1 MKGQSDLMLALEQ
14 LEREKGIKKE
24 EILKTVSDALVS
36 ALRKYFG
43 KTAQIVAGIDPETGE
58 MMGFLVKTIVEEVN
72 TSDLEIS
79 LEEAEKLYSD
89 VKLGEEIEIPVDIKD
104 FSRIAAQTAKQVLI
118 QKIREIEKSVLYEEF
133 KPREGEIV
141 TGLVHHIVGR
151 DVFVDLGRAEGIMPY
166 REQIRREHYSPNER
180 IRAIIHQVEKE
191 NRGLQIIL
199 SRSSNQF
206 LKVLFE
212 AEVPEI
218 AEKVIEIV
226 DIVREPGFR
235 AKVVVRTNSI
245 KVDPVGACV
254 GMRGSRI
261 RMIMNELS
269 GERIDLIP
277 YTDDTQ
283 QMIMRSFAPATVVS
297 VRVEDQAEK
306 RATVIVPDDQLALSI
321 GKDGNNIRLVSRLT
335 GWNLEVKSEGQKQ
348 QEAKETSDSAVEDL
362 TKVEGLGPKAADTLV
377 KMGITDIEKLAGFKA
392 EDLSSFHGIG
402 EKTAQKIIEGAQK
415 YVKDNLK
422 EVENGSKKE

>member
-1 MKGQSDLMLALEQ
+1 MKGQSDLVLALEQ

-43 KTAQIVAGIDPETGE
+43 KTAQIVAGIDPESGE
-58 MMGFLVKTIVEEVN
+58 MMGFLVKKIVEKVN
-72 TSDLEIS
+72 SSELEIS
-79 LEEAEKLYSD
+79 LEEAQKLYSD
-89 VKLGEEIEIPVDIKD
+89 VKIGEDIEIPVNIKD

-118 QKIREIEKSVLYEEF
+118 QKIREIEKSTLYDEF

-151 DVFVDLGRAEGIMPY
+151 DIFVDLGRAEGVLPY
-166 REQIRREHYSPNER
+166 REQIRKEHYSPNER
-180 IRAIIHQVEKE
+180 IRTIIHRVEKE
-191 NRGLQIIL
+191 NRGLQIVL
-199 SRSSNQF
+199 SRASNLF
-206 LKVLFE
+206 LKGLFE

-218 AEKVIEIV
+218 AEKIIEIV
-226 DIVREPGFR
+226 QIVREPGFR

-277 YTDDTQ
+277 HTDDNQ

-297 VRVEDQAEK
+297 VRVEDKNEK
-306 RATVIVPDDQLALSI
+306 KATIIVPDDQLALSI

-348 QEAKETSDSAVEDL
+348 QEARENTDIAVGDL
-362 TKVEGLGPKAADTLV
+362 LKVEGLGPKAADTLV
-377 KMGITDIEKLAGFKA
+377 KMGITDIEKLAGFKV
-392 EDLSSFHGIG
+392 EDLSSFQGIG
-402 EKTAQKIIEGAQK
+402 EKTAQKIIDGAKK
-415 YVKDNLK
+415 YVKGNLK
-422 EVENGSKKE
+422 EVENGDKKE

>member
-1 MKGQSDLMLALEQ
+1 MKGQSDLELALEQ

-24 EILKTVSDALVS
+24 EILQTVSDALVS

-43 KTAQIVAGIDPETGE
+43 KTAQIVAGIDPESGE
-58 MMGFLVKTIVEEVN
+58 MMGYLVKTIVEEV
-72 TSDLEIS
+72 TSNDLEIT
-79 LEEAEKLYSD
+79 LKDAQQIYSD
-89 VKLGEEIEIPVDIKD
+89 VKLGEEIEIPVEIEG

-118 QKIREIEKSVLYEEF
+118 QKIREIEKSVLYDEF

-151 DVFVDLGRAEGIMPY
+151 DVFVDLGRTEGIMPY
-166 REQIRREHYSPNER
+166 REQMRKEHYAPNER

-199 SRSSNQF
+199 SRSSNLF
-206 LKVLFE
+206 LQGLFE

-218 AEKVIEIV
+218 AEKIIEIV
-226 DIVREPGFR
+226 QIVREPGFR
-235 AKVVVRTNSI
+235 AKVVVRSNSI

-277 YTDDTQ
+277 HTDDTQ

-297 VRVEDQAEK
+297 VRVESKEEK

-348 QEAKETSDSAVEDL
+348 QETKENTDLAVGDL

-377 KMGITDIEKLAGFKA
+377 KMGITDISKLAELKD
-392 EDLSSFHGIG
+392 EDLSSFQGIG
-402 EKTAQKIIEGAQK
+402 EKTAQKIIEGAKK
-415 YVKDNLK
+415 YVKENLK
-422 EVENGSKKE
+422 EVENGSEKK